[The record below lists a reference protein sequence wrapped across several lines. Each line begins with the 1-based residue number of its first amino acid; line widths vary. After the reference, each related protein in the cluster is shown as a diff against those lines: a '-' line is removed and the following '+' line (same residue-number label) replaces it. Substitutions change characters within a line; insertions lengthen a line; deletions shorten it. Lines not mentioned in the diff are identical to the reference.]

1 MTTLDANNTRLTPD
15 DRYELATRAQ
25 NQQRTNSP
33 RHLIMLGVL
42 LLIVSLIVL
51 GIAWQTQ
58 AAAVNANN
66 KAARELV
73 KIENLISEIRALKL
87 AQQQSGQEDIYK
99 PLPDIL
105 STLQGLAKQA
115 QFESDLGLPRNPINR
130 PEGNAI
136 LKTYP
141 YTVSDPSLEHLL
153 DWVRLAQQQIP
164 GLQVRELSIQPRNQ
178 NWTMSVVLA
187 RYERKP

>member
-1 MTTLDANNTRLTPD
+1 MTTLDAGNTRLTPD

-42 LLIVSLIVL
+42 LLFVSLIVL
-51 GIAWQTQ
+51 GVAWQTQ
-58 AAAVNANN
+58 AAAAKSNAQT
-66 KAARELV
+66 ARELV
-73 KIENLISEIRALKL
+73 KIENLIAEIQALKI
-87 AQQQSGQEDIYK
+87 AQAQSGQEDIYQ

-105 STLQGLAKQA
+105 STLQNLAKQA
-115 QFESDLGLPRNPINR
+115 QFEADLGLPRNPINR

-153 DWVRLAQQQIP
+153 DWVRLTQQQIP

-178 NWTMSVVLA
+178 HWTLSVVLA

>member
-1 MTTLDANNTRLTPD
+1 MTPD

-25 NQQRTNSP
+25 NQQRSNSP
-33 RHLIMLGVL
+33 RHLIMLGAL
-42 LLIVSLIVL
+42 LLVISLIVL
-51 GIAWQTQ
+51 GVTWQTQ
-58 AAAVNANN
+58 AAAAKTNAQT
-66 KAARELV
+66 ARDLV
-73 KIENLISEIRALKL
+73 KIENLIIEIEALKL
-87 AQQQSGQEDIYK
+87 AQSSKTEEDIYK

-105 STLQGLAKQA
+105 STLQNLAKQA

-141 YTVSDPSLEHLL
+141 YIVSDPSLEHLL

>member
-1 MTTLDANNTRLTPD
+1 MTTLDASNSRLTAD

-25 NQQRTNSP
+25 NQQRNNSP

-42 LLIVSLIVL
+42 LLIISLIVL
-51 GIAWQTQ
+51 GVAWQTR
-58 AAAVNANN
+58 AAALNANQQM
-66 KAARELV
+66 ARDAV
-73 KIENLISEIRALKL
+73 KVQNLIAEIEALKL
-87 AQQQSGQEDIYK
+87 AQSLQTEEDIFQ

-105 STLQGLAKQA
+105 STLQSLARQA
-115 QFESDLGLPRNPINR
+115 QFEVDLGLPRNPLSR

-141 YTVSDPSLEHLL
+141 YVVSDPSLEHLL
-153 DWVRLAQQQIP
+153 DWIKLAQQQIP
-164 GLQVRELSIQPRNQ
+164 GLQVRELSIQPRNL

>member
-1 MTTLDANNTRLTPD
+1 MTTLDAGNTRLTPD

-33 RHLIMLGVL
+33 RHLIILGLL

-51 GIAWQTQ
+51 GIAWQTR
-58 AAAVNANN
+58 AAAMRSNER
-66 KAARELV
+66 AARELV
-73 KIENLISEIRALKL
+73 KIENLISEIQALKL
-87 AQQQSGQEDIYK
+87 AQQQSGQVDIYK
-99 PLPDIL
+99 PLPEIL
-105 STLQGLAKQA
+105 STLQNLAKQA
-115 QFESDLGLPRNPINR
+115 QFEADLGLPRQPLSR

-153 DWVRLAQQQIP
+153 DWVHLSQEQIP

-178 NWTMSVVLA
+178 HWTLSITLV